1 MTKTKWT
8 IALVLLVMI
17 LSVIVIDV
25 LFQTG
30 VIKWL
35 ISYTTLY
42 AFFIGTPLIMRH
54 YLAEL
59 FKNEEEPM
67 W

>member
-1 MTKTKWT
+1 MTRLKWT
-8 IALVLLVMI
+8 IVVVLLLMI
-17 LSVIVIDV
+17 LSVILIDV
-25 LFQTG
+25 VFQVG
-30 VIKWL
+30 AIKWL

-42 AFFIGTPLIMRH
+42 AFFIGISLMMRY
-54 YLAEL
+54 YLTGL